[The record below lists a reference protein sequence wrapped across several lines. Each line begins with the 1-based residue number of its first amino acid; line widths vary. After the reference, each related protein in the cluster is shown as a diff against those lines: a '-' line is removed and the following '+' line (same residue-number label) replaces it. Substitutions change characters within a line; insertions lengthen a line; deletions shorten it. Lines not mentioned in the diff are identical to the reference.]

1 MAAPKRNTTAPA
13 SPVAPSVPAEL
24 LVMVAKESVKY
35 GGKRH
40 LPGDPLL
47 ALPDDVD
54 GLIANGLAAI
64 ADVPDEVVDP
74 S

>member
-1 MAAPKRNTTAPA
+1 MVAPKKPAKAEAPG
-13 SPVAPSVPAEL
+13 ER

-40 LPGDPLL
+40 LPGEALL

-54 GLIANGLAAI
+54 GLIADGLAAI
-64 ADVPDEVVDP
+64 ADVPDEGVDKP
-74 S
+74 